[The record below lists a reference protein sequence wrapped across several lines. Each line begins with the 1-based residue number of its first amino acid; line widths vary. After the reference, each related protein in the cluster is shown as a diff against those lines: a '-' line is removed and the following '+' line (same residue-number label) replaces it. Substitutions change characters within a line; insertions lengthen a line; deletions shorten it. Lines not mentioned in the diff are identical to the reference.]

1 MSESDEG
8 SKSVQ
13 SSESGIEGTVS
24 VQSGELQDAEGPST
38 DSISTQEIEK
48 RDDVHPPEVLDGRR
62 IVELLLVSKRLHQGC
77 CACSTELHLI
87 DCKKDVK
94 YGLASVLHVVC
105 RQCKSLNTV
114 QTSKSHAPQNGKG
127 SRVYDINTKAALGG
141 YWIECEKYGR

>member
-24 VQSGELQDAEGPST
+24 VPSGELQDAEGPST

-62 IVELLLVSKRLHQGC
+62 IVELLLVAKRLHQGC

-105 RQCKSLNTV
+105 ASVN
-114 QTSKSHAPQNGKG
+114 P
-127 SRVYDINTKAALGG
+127 
-141 YWIECEKYGR
+141 